1 MIDES
6 TALFDPGLTYEAN
19 ARSIIGPDTE
29 VERSLP
35 FVDIAAALG
44 GVAAVAVFVAL
55 CVVVNGK
62 IAAIDAKI
70 AAQEAE
76 MSARGKRRMP
86 RTRESTGADAP
97 R

>member
-1 MIDES
+1 M
-6 TALFDPGLTYEAN
+6 
-19 ARSIIGPDTE
+19 
-29 VERSLP
+29 ERSLP

-44 GVAAVAVFVAL
+44 GVRVAAVAVFVAL

-86 RTRESTGADAP
+86 RTREGTGADAP